1 MEQVKELIENMKYG
15 ELDSIEEESLTEV
28 EQFFDESSEER
39 KKEIADLF
47 DIDIEDDD
55 GWIIFFKECTDTYNG
70 TSYSRAIESVI
81 NFINSRILPRMEKTS
96 RVNFTMLAFRF
107 DMSENIPKKYWEEII
122 GVKDEYAW
130 RWACHHGSL
139 NSLEKLVAIGVDVSV
154 RNYQGFRWACRGQC
168 YDVVHYLLKLQ
179 GNYQHHPMME
189 PTFYE
194 DPELAR
200 YLIRVFIDTW
210 RIPSNNSNV
219 VAIKDA
225 CMAKVDW
232 ESKIFKYCEKWKQEL
247 QNAEKYKEAEI
258 RRAISDLLRL
268 RGERKVCG
276 DTLLQSEGIV
286 TKDNLSYITFNEA
299 VDKYLLSDRFKEVWH
314 PGSDG
319 KVLDIV
325 HPSLDPIIHGIA
337 PSKDWNNMPSSLYFL
352 QTAPISSKY
361 QWPAVDVTVD
371 DLGNIA
377 ISGNIGNLSRDL
389 DKAIYDSIT
398 SSLKDVLPAFE
409 DVLNAND
416 CYYQSSRKRSYD
428 EDDSKHNKI
437 SLRNRKLQV
446 IVKIAEIRLKKGESY
461 PGGSWHVEGTT
472 NEKIVASAVCYTD
485 IQGIY
490 TSRLAFR
497 KWIDEFEDLTS
508 YQQNFHDPV
517 AEINDVH
524 DSESTIK
531 PIGSLQ
537 AKKGRCIVFFNKYQ
551 HKVLP
556 FTAKSDGMRRIL
568 CYFLVDPANH
578 ISEKK
583 DNSPPLYDMA
593 HFEKI
598 IEERKKVLLQANYDE
613 TISLCEH

>member
-1 MEQVKELIENMKYG
+1 MEEVKELMENMKYG
-15 ELDSIEEESLTEV
+15 DFDSIEEETITEI

-39 KKEIADLF
+39 KKEIAKLF
-47 DIDIEDDD
+47 DIDIDDD
-55 GWIIFFKECTDTYNG
+55 
-70 TSYSRAIESVI
+70 
-81 NFINSRILPRMEKTS
+81 
-96 RVNFTMLAFRF
+96 
-107 DMSENIPKKYWEEII
+107 EII

-154 RNYQGFRWACRGQC
+154 RNYQGFRGACRGQC

-276 DTLLQSEGIV
+276 DSLLQSEGIV
-286 TKDNLSYITFNEA
+286 TKDDLSYITFNEA

-325 HPSLDPIIHGIA
+325 HPSLDPIIHGNA
-337 PSKDWNNMPSSLYFL
+337 PSKDWNNMPSNPSIEDNQLRRY
-352 QTAPISSKY
+352 
-361 QWPAVDVTVD
+361 
-371 DLGNIA
+371 IA
-377 ISGNIGNLSRDL
+377 G
-389 DKAIYDSIT
+389 
-398 SSLKDVLPAFE
+398 E
-409 DVLNAND
+409 
-416 CYYQSSRKRSYD
+416 
-428 EDDSKHNKI
+428 
-437 SLRNRKLQV
+437 
-446 IVKIAEIRLKKGESY
+446 AER
-461 PGGSWHVEGTT
+461 
-472 NEKIVASAVCYTD
+472 
-485 IQGIY
+485 
-490 TSRLAFR
+490 
-497 KWIDEFEDLTS
+497 IDEFMEQP
-508 YQQNFHDPV
+508 Y
-517 AEINDVH
+517 A
-524 DSESTIK
+524 
-531 PIGSLQ
+531 
-537 AKKGRCIVFFNKYQ
+537 
-551 HKVLP
+551 
-556 FTAKSDGMRRIL
+556 
-568 CYFLVDPANH
+568 
-578 ISEKK
+578 
-583 DNSPPLYDMA
+583 
-593 HFEKI
+593 
-598 IEERKKVLLQANYDE
+598 
-613 TISLCEH
+613 